1 MSTLVQSVTQGKGAM
16 PPKAGSPSL
25 TDAELRAGVDY
36 MVSQS
41 K

>member
-1 MSTLVQSVTQGKGAM
+1 MDALLQSVIKGKGAM
-16 PPKAGSPSL
+16 PPKAGTSL
-25 TDAELRAGVDY
+25 TDAELRAAIDF

>member
-1 MSTLVQSVTQGKGAM
+1 VQSVTKGKGAM
-16 PPKAGSPSL
+16 PPKAGNASL
-25 TDAELRAGVDY
+25 TDAELRAGVEF